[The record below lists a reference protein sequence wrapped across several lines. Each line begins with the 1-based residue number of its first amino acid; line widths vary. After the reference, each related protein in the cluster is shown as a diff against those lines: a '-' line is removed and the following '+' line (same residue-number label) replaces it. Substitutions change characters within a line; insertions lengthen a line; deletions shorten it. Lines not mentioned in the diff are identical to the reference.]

1 MRENCIFAIPHTS
14 LLCYIPE
21 GVGLFSARN
30 AIRTRIFNTFDK
42 SEVVWTLLAF
52 GQMFWYLHFGHFTHL
67 SEECHFT
74 FFFQFLSIGTQP
86 LTDEVTADIASYT
99 EAVPH
104 AEAV

>member
-1 MRENCIFAIPHTS
+1 MFAIPLTS

-21 GVGLFSARN
+21 RVGLFSARN
-30 AIRTRIFNTFDK
+30 AIRTRIFNAFDK
-42 SEVVWTLLAF
+42 SKFVRTFLAF
-52 GQMFWYLHFGHFTHL
+52 AHMFGYLHFSHTAHP
-67 SEECHFT
+67 SENCHFT